1 MPMNKPPLLR
11 AALEAALPQLKQNPE
26 RLLMFIEAGGL
37 TGASL
42 QAQSFRYRYTLTLVF
57 VDFTGHMDEIMVPLL
72 AWLRQYQPDLIQNS
86 TALAEKLTF
95 EAELISHNQCD
106 IELRIPLTEGVTV
119 TTKDGQTT
127 ARHSDAPYMHES
139 VTLKQLYLKDELI
152 LGQPD

>member
-1 MPMNKPPLLR
+1 MNLPHHLR
-11 AALEAALPQLKQNPE
+11 AALEAALPQLKQNPD

-95 EAELISHNQCD
+95 EAELISHHQCD

-119 TTKDGQTT
+119 TTKDGQNT
-127 ARHSDAPYMHES
+127 ARHSDAPYLHES